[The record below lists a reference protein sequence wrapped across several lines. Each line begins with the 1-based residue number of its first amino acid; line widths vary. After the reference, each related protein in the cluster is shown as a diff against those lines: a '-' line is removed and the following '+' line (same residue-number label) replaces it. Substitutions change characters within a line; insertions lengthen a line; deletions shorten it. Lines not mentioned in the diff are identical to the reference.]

1 MSKSAIYT
9 CNNAGATLAAGDVIP
24 VGSTIRRFGCNVKQD
39 GNAITLCGQ
48 GYYLINASCTVTP
61 SAAGTVSVTAL
72 KDGVAVIGAN
82 ASVTV
87 AATDTATNLPISAIV
102 RNICN
107 CGNSLLSFSLGGA
120 AAVVNNFAV
129 TVEKL

>member
-24 VGSTIRRFGCNVKQD
+24 VGSTVRRFGCNVKQD

-87 AATDTATNLPISAIV
+87 AATDTATNLSISAIV

-107 CGNSLLSFSLGGA
+107 CGNSLLSFSLSGA